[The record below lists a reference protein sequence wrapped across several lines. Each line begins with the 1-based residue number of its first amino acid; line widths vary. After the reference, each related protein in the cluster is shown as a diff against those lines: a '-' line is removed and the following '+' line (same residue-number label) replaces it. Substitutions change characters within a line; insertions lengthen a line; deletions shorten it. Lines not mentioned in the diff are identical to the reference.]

1 MDRIRQKTSMQDIAT
16 ALGISKNAVSL
27 ALNNKPGISD
37 NLRNKVIKTAIMMNY
52 GGYGR
57 LGTALERNLVAICV
71 PSAISGFSQ
80 FYSSIYWSV
89 ERELGSHGYSPL
101 LTSISTEMEEA
112 LTFPPIL
119 HEQEVRAVVVVGI
132 LSKRYVEKLATVFEH
147 LVLVDNHYMDL
158 PLDSVATANV
168 EGGYEATRFL
178 VEKGFSK
185 IGFVGQV
192 HRYAAYHER
201 CTGYRKALDDAG
213 LPLDESIIF
222 TDSSLFIPDL
232 DSDAIIDSIIA
243 KRVEVVF
250 CSCDRVAIQLIGKLH
265 ARGLQIPKDVSILGF
280 DDIENADI
288 VSPPLTTMR
297 VSRQELGMR
306 AAQLLI
312 SRMESSE
319 GSHSA
324 ITIYPRLILRE
335 SVKTDR

>member
-27 ALNNKPGISD
+27 ALNNKPGISES
-37 NLRNKVIKTAIMMNY
+37 LRNKVIKTAIMMNY

-101 LTSISTEMEEA
+101 LTSISTEMEDS

-132 LSKRYVEKLATVFEH
+132 LSKPYVEKLAAVFEH

-158 PLDSVATANV
+158 SLNSVATANV
-168 EGGYEATRFL
+168 EGGFEATKFL
-178 VEKGFSK
+178 LQKGFSK
-185 IGFVGQV
+185 IGFVGQA
-192 HRYAAYHER
+192 HRYAAYHGR
-201 CTGYRKALDDAG
+201 CTGYRMALGDVG
-213 LPLDESIIF
+213 IPVDESIIF
-222 TDSSLFIPDL
+222 TDPGLFTPDL
-232 DSDAIIDSIIA
+232 NSDRIIDTIIE
-243 KRVEVVF
+243 KRIEAVF
-250 CSCDRVAIQLIGKLH
+250 CACDRVAIQLIGKLH
-265 ARGLQIPKDVSILGF
+265 ARGLQIPKDVSVMGF

-312 SRMESSE
+312 SQMEE
-319 GSHSA
+319 GDGAHSA
-324 ITIYPRLILRE
+324 INIYPRLILRE
-335 SVKTDR
+335 SVNLER